1 MDPEM
6 IRTHIFRVILV
17 GAVLALGSCLQRES
31 QYKEGEPVG
40 SLAKKPVREIE
51 SPTTKRK
58 DAAVSTRQLLCPLM
72 GEEIDK
78 KYYVDHDGK
87 RIYVCCAG
95 CVKTMK
101 KKPEQFI
108 RRLESKGIELE
119 SVSRTGLTRPNKDR
133 K

>member
-6 IRTHIFRVILV
+6 IRTHIFRVVLV
-17 GAVLALGSCLQRES
+17 GTVLALGSCLQRES
-31 QYKEGEPVG
+31 QYRKGAPVE

-51 SPTTKRK
+51 PPTTKREA
-58 DAAVSTRQLLCPLM
+58 AAVSTRQLLCPLM
-72 GEEIDK
+72 GEKIDK
-78 KYYVDHDGK
+78 KYYVDHNGK

-95 CVKTMK
+95 CVKTVK

-108 RRLESKGIELE
+108 KRLEAKGIKLE
-119 SVSRTGLTRPNKDR
+119 SVSRTGQTRPNKDR